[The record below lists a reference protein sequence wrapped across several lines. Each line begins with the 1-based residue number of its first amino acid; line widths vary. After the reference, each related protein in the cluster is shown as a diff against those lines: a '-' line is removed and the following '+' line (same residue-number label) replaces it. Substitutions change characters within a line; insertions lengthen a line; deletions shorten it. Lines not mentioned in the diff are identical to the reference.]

1 MFTHGRTA
9 RRSITFIGF
18 FTNLHLSGH
27 LREVFVEKRHN
38 RWTVQKFLKL
48 QIGFEKVKLTR
59 QAVWGAQRWTRTC
72 RSPQPAQREGT
83 PSAPRLGSPPWGPF
97 WWGGHWAIF
106 SWVSFQYISEVDDAW
121 AWDSTRAGTVSHETL
136 IYFCL
141 GLPPHTHTH
150 WLILEAHIVHGKRW
164 NDVHVL
170 SLVQRNVFVH
180 GPGWSGMKV

>member
-27 LREVFVEKRHN
+27 LRGVF
-38 RWTVQKFLKL
+38 L
-48 QIGFEKVKLTR
+48 QIQIEKVKLTR

-72 RSPQPAQREGT
+72 RWPQPAQREGT

-121 AWDSTRAGTVSHETL
+121 AWDSTWAGTGSHETL
-136 IYFCL
+136 ICL
-141 GLPPHTHTH
+141 GLQ
-150 WLILEAHIVHGKRW
+150 LILEAHIVHGKRW

-170 SLVQRNVFVH
+170 SLVRRNVFVLSANVH
-180 GPGWSGMKV
+180 WPGWSGMKV

>member
-1 MFTHGRTA
+1 MSLLSAPLWVLQHQNWRVPKQCSHSTCCGGVEMMRWMMSLKKKQFMFTHGRTA

-72 RSPQPAQREGT
+72 RWPQPAQREGT
-83 PSAPRLGSPPWGPF
+83 PSAPRLDSPPWWGPF

-106 SWVSFQYISEVDDAW
+106 SWASFQYFSEVDDAW
-121 AWDSTRAGTVSHETL
+121 AWDST
-136 IYFCL
+136 
-141 GLPPHTHTH
+141 
-150 WLILEAHIVHGKRW
+150 
-164 NDVHVL
+164 
-170 SLVQRNVFVH
+170 
-180 GPGWSGMKV
+180 